1 MISRIFGWIAVMT
14 VIAALAVSN
23 VSAVE
28 KSSDSSTGV
37 PPRMVADYL
46 RAVIMA
52 HRHFY
57 TIDIVNR
64 LRLEHIVDVSENW
77 RAKHALPLPVQLL
90 RETSEMAE
98 LTSPDVRYRL
108 ISQWPINKANA
119 PTTEFERQGLKQ
131 VQENPNRP
139 SYGFFES
146 DTERSFGAVYAD
158 KAVTTS
164 CIECHNAHPH
174 SPKSDFKL
182 DDVVGGLVITFPL
195 NKQ

>member
-1 MISRIFGWIAVMT
+1 MLRRIFGWIAVIT
-14 VIAALAVSN
+14 ICTALVVANVFAA
-23 VSAVE
+23 E
-28 KSSDSSTGV
+28 KGSDTSTGI
-37 PPRMVADYL
+37 PPQTVANYL
-46 RAVIMA
+46 RAVILA

-77 RAKHALPLPVQLL
+77 RAKHALPLPVQFL

-108 ISQWPINKANA
+108 ISQWPISKANA
-119 PTTEFERQGLKQ
+119 PATEFERQGLKQ
-131 VQENPNRP
+131 VQDNPNRP
-139 SYGFFES
+139 YYGFFENG
-146 DTERSFGAVYAD
+146 TERSFGAVYAD

-182 DDVVGGLVITFPL
+182 DDVIGGLVITFPL
-195 NKQ
+195 NTK